1 MSLRGPERR
10 FAATQQHVR
19 SRRLSRHCAE
29 IVDLALL
36 TQSGRAR
43 DQGPCRVVRA
53 HGLYSKSRAF
63 KGSRH
68 EHRNAQSPTVEPG
81 SFVTFLCTM
90 SAIFLC
96 TMSAIFIDFVSVKAQ
111 RNIDRD
117 ANAKRSVLQSNLS
130 IGTLLSVPFVR
141 SEACRAKGNHM
152 RTLVEPPPSS
162 R

>member
-1 MSLRGPERR
+1 MRSLDEVAAHELACAGTPLRTPIRRCHPAARPRRRGDRVVVLFAAVHMSLRG
-10 FAATQQHVR
+10 AGH
-19 SRRLSRHCAE
+19 
-29 IVDLALL
+29 
-36 TQSGRAR
+36 
-43 DQGPCRVVRA
+43 
-53 HGLYSKSRAF
+53 
-63 KGSRH
+63 H

-90 SAIFLC
+90 SAIF
-96 TMSAIFIDFVSVKAQ
+96 IDFVSVKTQ

>member
-1 MSLRGPERR
+1 MLSSVDCITTTPESE
-10 FAATQQHVR
+10 FLVHTGAGH
-19 SRRLSRHCAE
+19 
-29 IVDLALL
+29 
-36 TQSGRAR
+36 
-43 DQGPCRVVRA
+43 
-53 HGLYSKSRAF
+53 
-63 KGSRH
+63 H

-90 SAIFLC
+90 SAIFL
-96 TMSAIFIDFVSVKAQ
+96 DFVSVKAQ

-117 ANAKRSVLQSNLS
+117 ANAKRSVLQSYLS

-152 RTLVEPPPSS
+152 RTLVEPPPLVALDDHVPRVPPIERTKSWKFLQCSKVS

>member
-1 MSLRGPERR
+1 MST
-10 FAATQQHVR
+10 AMHK
-19 SRRLSRHCAE
+19 
-29 IVDLALL
+29 
-36 TQSGRAR
+36 AR
-43 DQGPCRVVRA
+43 P
-53 HGLYSKSRAF
+53 SSRAL
-63 KGSRH
+63 SL
-68 EHRNAQSPTVEPG
+68 P
-81 SFVTFLCTM
+81 
-90 SAIFLC
+90 FLC

>member
-1 MSLRGPERR
+1 MGDG
-10 FAATQQHVR
+10 R
-19 SRRLSRHCAE
+19 SGKKNWLQSRLH
-29 IVDLALL
+29 
-36 TQSGRAR
+36 
-43 DQGPCRVVRA
+43 
-53 HGLYSKSRAF
+53 
-63 KGSRH
+63 H

-90 SAIFLC
+90 P
-96 TMSAIFIDFVSVKAQ
+96 AIFIDFVSVKAQ
-111 RNIDRD
+111 RNIDRN